1 MNDNEINLSI
11 IIPHYNDVVLLEKL
25 LDSIP
30 AKNDLE
36 VIVIDDKSDENE
48 FEQYQKLK
56 NNKKFTHINFMV
68 NKTNKKGAGVCRNI
82 GLDSASGKWILFAD
96 SDDFFIEGF
105 YNKVREYFN
114 SDYEVIFFP
123 PTSIYIDSGE
133 EAERHKKFV
142 EVLNNYLETKSQK
155 NELYLRY
162 SIANPI
168 SKLIKRKFIE
178 NNDLQFDEVIAS
190 NDVMFSTKVGYY
202 MDQFKVDADKIYC
215 ITRNKGSLTVTRSE
229 EIFDSRLSVHIN
241 KINFLRERLPK
252 EKMKYFTLTGQG
264 FIFNS
269 IKYKFGFKKTLDV
282 IQKFRKNDIP
292 LFDKKVLNPIY
303 LFEKLRNHYFI
314 ERNSKKYISK

>member
-11 IIPHYNDVVLLEKL
+11 IIPHYNDVILLEKL

-30 AKNDLE
+30 AKKDVE
-36 VIVIDDKSDENE
+36 VIVIDDKSDKKE

-56 NNKKFTHINFMV
+56 NNKKFTHINFGV

-105 YNKVREYFN
+105 YNKVGKYFN
-114 SDYEVIFFP
+114 SDYEVVFFP
-123 PTSIYIDSGE
+123 PTSIYIDSGK

-142 EVLNNYLETKSQK
+142 EVLNKYSEAQNLE
-155 NELYLRY
+155 NELQIRY
-162 SIANPI
+162 KIPNPI
-168 SKLIKRKFIE
+168 SKLIKNGFI
-178 NNDLQFDEVIAS
+178 NKHNLKFDEVIAS
-190 NDVMFSTKVGYY
+190 NDIMFSTKVGYY
-202 MDQFKVDADKIYC
+202 MNEFAIDNEKIYC
-215 ITRNKGSLTVTRSE
+215 ITRNKGSLTVTRTE
-229 EIFDSRLSVHIN
+229 KVFNSRLSVYIN
-241 KINFLRERLPK
+241 KINFLRDRLSQK
-252 EKMKYFTLTGQG
+252 ELDYFTLTGQG

-269 IKYKFGFKKTLDV
+269 IKYKFGLKKMIDV
-282 IQKFRKNDIP
+282 IKRFRENDIP

-314 ERNSKKYISK
+314 EKNSKKYISK

>member
-1 MNDNEINLSI
+1 M
-11 IIPHYNDVVLLEKL
+11 
-25 LDSIP
+25 
-30 AKNDLE
+30 
-36 VIVIDDKSDENE
+36 
-48 FEQYQKLK
+48 
-56 NNKKFTHINFMV
+56 
-68 NKTNKKGAGVCRNI
+68 
-82 GLDSASGKWILFAD
+82 
-96 SDDFFIEGF
+96 FF
-105 YNKVREYFN
+105 N
-114 SDYEVIFFP
+114 
-123 PTSIYIDSGE
+123 PTSIYLDTGE
-133 EAERHKKFV
+133 KADRHYAYRER
-142 EVLNNYLETKSQK
+142 VLNYKNNKDLES
-155 NELYLRY
+155 EISLRY
-162 SIANPI
+162 GCSVPW
-168 SKLIKRKFIE
+168 SKLIKRDFIE
-178 NNDLQFDEVIAS
+178 ENNIRFDEVIAS

-229 EIFDSRLSVHIN
+229 EIFDSRLSVYIN

>member
-1 MNDNEINLSI
+1 MNDYAIKLSI

-25 LDSIP
+25 LASIP
-30 AKNDLE
+30 AKKDLE
-36 VIVIDDKSDENE
+36 VIVIDDKSGKKE
-48 FEQYQKLK
+48 FEQYNKLK
-56 NNKKFTHINFMV
+56 NNNKFNHTNFMV

-82 GLDSASGKWILFAD
+82 GLDSASGEWVLFAD
-96 SDDFFIEGF
+96 SDDYFVNGF
-105 YNKVREYFN
+105 YNKISKYFDSN
-114 SDYEVIFFP
+114 YEVVFFP

-142 EVLNNYLETKSQK
+142 EVLNNYLEIKSKK

-178 NNDLQFDEVIAS
+178 NNKLQFDEVIAS

-202 MDQFKVDADKIYC
+202 MDQFKVDTEIIYC

-229 EIFDSRLSVHIN
+229 EVFDSRLSVYIN

-252 EKMKYFTLTGQG
+252 EKMKYFSLTGQG

-269 IKYKFGFKKTLDV
+269 IKYKFGLKKVLDV
-282 IQKFRKNDIP
+282 IQKFRKNNIP
-292 LFDKKVLNPIY
+292 LFNKNVLNPIY

-314 ERNSKKYISK
+314 EKNSKKYISK

>member
-11 IIPHYNDVVLLEKL
+11 IIPHYNDIHLLEKL

-30 AKNDLE
+30 VKNDVE
-36 VIVIDDKSDENE
+36 IIVVDDKSDKKE
-48 FEQYQKLK
+48 FEQYKRLK
-56 NNKKFTHINFMV
+56 NNKKFTHIDFMV

-82 GLDSASGKWILFAD
+82 GLDSASGEWVLFAD
-96 SDDFFIEGF
+96 SDDYFIEGF
-105 YNKVREYFN
+105 YNKVRKYFN

-123 PTSIYIDSGE
+123 PTSIYINSGK
-133 EAERHKKFV
+133 EADRHKNFV
-142 EVLNNYLETKSQK
+142 EVLSNYLETKNKK

-162 SIANPI
+162 SIANPV
-168 SKLIKRKFIE
+168 SKLIKLEFIE
-178 NNDLQFDEVIAS
+178 NNNLQFDEVIAS

-202 MDQFKVDADKIYC
+202 MAQFKVDTEKIYC

-229 EIFDSRLSVHIN
+229 EVFDSRLSVYIN
-241 KINFLRERLPK
+241 KIIFLRDRLSK
-252 EKMKYFTLTGQG
+252 AKIKYFTLTGQG

-269 IKYKFGFKKTLDV
+269 IKYKFGFKKVIDV
-282 IQKFRKNDIP
+282 IQKFRKNNIP

-314 ERNSKKYISK
+314 EKNSEKYISK